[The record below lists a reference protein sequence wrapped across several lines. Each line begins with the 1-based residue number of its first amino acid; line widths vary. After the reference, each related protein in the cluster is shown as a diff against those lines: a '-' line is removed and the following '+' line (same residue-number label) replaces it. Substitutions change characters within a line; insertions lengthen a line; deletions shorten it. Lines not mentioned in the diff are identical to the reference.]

1 MYFDP
6 SRTGLSVQSG
16 KTVKSLSRHLTISL
30 AVSLIC
36 FFLIQAVLVGMEMR
50 KLTENSVLSRLEDDM
65 EGILTAL
72 TVQPGE
78 TVTID
83 WEHIPSIFMRPFSG
97 HYFQINYEKQ
107 SVRSRSLWDSAL
119 PVQEPGIYRAIKG
132 PADQQLLILSRS
144 FVVHGQAVL
153 LNVAEDTS
161 AQEATSLYFQKRLL
175 VISLVALLL
184 LLLIQV
190 WVIRRGLKP
199 LAGLRKELQQ
209 LERGETEKLEQP
221 VPAEISPLVEEVN
234 RLLMVLQQR
243 LLRSRNA
250 MGNLSHALKTP
261 LTLMFQIL
269 ERKQNDEDCVQLLE
283 QAKRIE
289 GNINRELSRVRM
301 AGQSPGG
308 IWLKPEQDI
317 HDLVSTLEAV
327 YRQSITIELKIAEV
341 TSVSADRED
350 MMELIGNLL
359 DNACKWAKGQVVF
372 NMYQQSGLYMVI
384 EDDGPGMKSEERLL
398 VTGRGVRMDEAKQGH
413 GLGLAIVR
421 EIVDAYGGQLE
432 LGQSNTLGGLKVSV
446 CFPNVSG
453 KESFG
458 PVNTNSDRSA
468 VAQNEASQGAR
479 SNNGE
484 SK

>member
-1 MYFDP
+1 M
-6 SRTGLSVQSG
+6 
-16 KTVKSLSRHLTISL
+16 KSLSRHLTISL
-30 AVSLIC
+30 AASLIC

-65 EGILTAL
+65 EGILAAL
-72 TVQPGE
+72 SVQPGE
-78 TVTID
+78 EPAIN
-83 WEHIPSIFMRPFSG
+83 WEHIPAIFMRPFSG
-97 HYFQINYEKQ
+97 HYFHVRQGKQ
-107 SVRSRSLWDSAL
+107 SVRSRSLWDSVL
-119 PVQEPGIYRAIKG
+119 PVQEPGIYRAVDG

-144 FVVHGQAVL
+144 FVVHGQPL
-153 LNVAEDTS
+153 LLSVAEDTS
-161 AQEATSLYFQKRLL
+161 AQESTSLYFQKRLL
-175 VISLVALLL
+175 VLSLAALLL
-184 LLLIQV
+184 LLVIQV

-199 LAGLRKELQQ
+199 LAGLRTELQQ

-269 ERKQNDEDCVQLLE
+269 EKRQDDEEYAQLLE
-283 QAKRIE
+283 QAQRIE
-289 GNINRELSRVRM
+289 VHINRELSRARM

-308 IWLKPEQDI
+308 HWLKPEQDVR
-317 HDLVSTLEAV
+317 DLVSTLDAI
-327 YRQSITIELKIAEV
+327 YRQRITIELQIAEV

-359 DNACKWAKGQVVF
+359 DNACKWAKGQVVL
-372 NMYQQSGLYMVI
+372 NMHQQPGLHIVI
-384 EDDGPGMKSEERLL
+384 EDDGSGMKPEEQLL
-398 VTGRGVRMDEAKQGH
+398 VLGRGVRMDEAKQGH

-421 EIVDAYGGQLE
+421 DIVDAYGGKLE

-453 KESFG
+453 KES
-458 PVNTNSDRSA
+458 
-468 VAQNEASQGAR
+468 
-479 SNNGE
+479 
-484 SK
+484 